1 VKGLIVLKQYEH
13 NITFDLNESLSFKRG
28 QEIAEMVSI
37 SLDPDIVIQS
47 YDDYIQVRGVILLS
61 GEYRRRESE
70 EQKEPQVKS
79 NRYIEKLMHVKDDL
93 ASFYHRFPVEIS
105 VTKERVDNMDDVV
118 VTVDS
123 FDYEIPSTDTLNIF
137 ASLHIYGIKPEEN
150 EQGVLHMNAEER
162 EGVKKEDL
170 DEKNLTQQI
179 EDSHPISTDKQTA
192 VKEEANRPREDNRSL
207 KLVHDQSES
216 KEEQEVLEEID
227 NRLVL
232 DDQAREVLKH
242 SDESSDHSVMNQ
254 DQAHEQEMLI
264 ELTEAKEED
273 DEDVKDVTFLT
284 ELFEEEEE
292 MYTQV
297 TIYIV
302 QEEDSVEA
310 IAKRYELPVLQLLKE
325 NDLSGDTLE
334 AGQLL
339 TIRRRATNNDGSA
352 SQ

>member
-1 VKGLIVLKQYEH
+1 MKGLIVLKQYEH
-13 NITFDLNESLSFKRG
+13 NITFDLNESLSFEKG

-47 YDDYIQVRGVILLS
+47 YEEYIQVRGVILLS
-61 GEYRRRESE
+61 GEYRRKESE
-70 EQKEPQVKS
+70 EHEESQSKS
-79 NRYIEKLMHVKDDL
+79 NRYIEKLMHIKDDL

-150 EQGVLHMNAEER
+150 KQGALHMSKEER
-162 EGVKKEDL
+162 VDVKQEDLASKKATELVEDVESSSSDKQASVKKE
-170 DEKNLTQQI
+170 EN
-179 EDSHPISTDKQTA
+179 HPLET
-192 VKEEANRPREDNRSL
+192 NRSL
-207 KLVHDQSES
+207 KLVHDQAET
-216 KEEQEVLEEID
+216 KQEKKVLEEID
-227 NRLVL
+227 NRLEQG
-232 DDQAREVLKH
+232 DQAREVVK
-242 SDESSDHSVMNQ
+242 DPVDSSDHSENTQ

-264 ELTEAKEED
+264 ELTEAKEDE
-273 DEDVKDVTFLT
+273 DEDVKDVTYLT

-302 QEEDSVEA
+302 QEEDTVEA

-325 NDLSGDTLE
+325 NDLSADTLE

-339 TIRRRATNNDGSA
+339 TIRKRASNNDGSA
-352 SQ
+352 TQ